1 MLSNLSS
8 HQLSFL
14 IILGCTLVLL
24 ISERIRK
31 DVVAL
36 LVILALYLAG
46 LLTSDQ
52 AVSGFSSEPAIVV
65 AAIFVL
71 TGALHQTGLSDRI
84 GAWISRLAGAGYNR
98 MILVIMPAVAV
109 LSAFTHHVMTTAMMI
124 PVILNLSRE
133 RKIAAS
139 KLLMPMSFAASL
151 GTAITII
158 GAPAFLVASATLKSG
173 GRRGL
178 GIFEIAP
185 IGLSLSLIGTV
196 FVLLV
201 GRFLLPTRETGED
214 TSDLFR
220 LDKYLT
226 EVIVLPNSGFKG
238 KSLAEIEASE
248 QYHFNLIGWL
258 RNGRRLRRPLEK
270 YRFEEGDI
278 LLVHATPEDIL
289 NIQNEAGVDLHPI
302 KQYGDESHKPASG
315 EDEKDTTD
323 ALVQAIIAPDSDLIG
338 RTMGEIDFRRRFG
351 PVVVGLWRQDT
362 WLHQELSKV
371 QLREGDVL
379 LLLGTDESLARVGN
393 DPNFLML
400 IPFQGEFRPR
410 RKARRAGLIML
421 LSVIA
426 AASNLMTLEM
436 AVLAGALAMIL
447 TGCLT
452 PRQAY
457 KSMDA
462 QLYIFIAGAIPLGA
476 AMEKTGTAALFATGL
491 KMAIGGLNEV
501 AVLFIL
507 FAITGMIT
515 QFMSDAA
522 TTALLAPVAMEL
534 ARVLG
539 HSPEA
544 YVVTVAMA
552 SVVSF
557 ITPIG
562 HHGNLLIYGPGRYQ
576 FADFVKVGTP
586 LTILIG
592 ITVSVL
598 AHLIWG

>member
-1 MLSNLSS
+1 MLSNLTSP
-8 HQLSFL
+8 QISFL
-14 IILGCTLVLL
+14 LILGCALALL

-46 LLTSDQ
+46 LLTSNQ
-52 AVSGFSSEPAIVV
+52 ALSGFSSEPAIVV

-84 GAWISRLAGAGYNR
+84 GVLISRLAGAGYNR
-98 MILVIMPAVAV
+98 MILVIMPAVAL

-124 PVILNLSRE
+124 PVILNLARE

-151 GTAITII
+151 GSAITII
-158 GAPAFLVASATLKSG
+158 GAPAFLVASATLKRG
-173 GRRGL
+173 GRPGL
-178 GIFEIAP
+178 GIFDIAP
-185 IGLSLSLIGTV
+185 IGISLSVLGTL
-196 FVLLV
+196 FILLV
-201 GRFLLPTRETGED
+201 GRFLLPTREGGED

-226 EVIVLPNSGFKG
+226 EIIVLPNSVYKG
-238 KSLAEIEASE
+238 KSLAEIEASDH
-248 QYHFNLIGWL
+248 YHFNLIGWL

-270 YRFEEGDI
+270 YRCEEGDI
-278 LLVHATPEDIL
+278 LLVHATPEDIV
-289 NIQNEAGVDLHPI
+289 NIRDEAGVDLHPI
-302 KQYGDESHKPASG
+302 KKYGDESQKQVKSEEA
-315 EDEKDTTD
+315 KDTTD

-338 RTMGEIDFRRRFG
+338 RTMGEIDFRRRYG
-351 PVVVGLWRQDT
+351 PVVIGLWRQDT
-362 WLHQELSKV
+362 WLHQELAKV

-379 LLLGTDESLARVGN
+379 LLLGTDESLARIGN
-393 DPNFLML
+393 DPSFLML
-400 IPFQGEFRPR
+400 IPFQGELRPR

-421 LSVIA
+421 ASVMA
-426 AASNLMTLEM
+426 AASNLITLEM
-436 AVLAGALAMIL
+436 AALAGAVAMIL

-457 KSMDA
+457 RSMDA

-476 AMEKTGTAALFATGL
+476 AMEKTGTAALFANGL
-491 KMAIGGLNEV
+491 KMALGGVNEIV
-501 AVLFIL
+501 VLLIL
-507 FAITGMIT
+507 FAIVGLIT

-522 TTALLAPVAMEL
+522 TTALFAPVAMEL
-534 ARVLG
+534 ARLLG

-544 YVVTVAMA
+544 FVVTVAMA
-552 SVVSF
+552 AVVSF

-562 HHGNLLIYGPGRYQ
+562 HHGNLLIYGPGHYR

-592 ITVSVL
+592 IAVSVL
-598 AHLIWG
+598 AHLLWH